1 MRSWIVTVAIEK
13 DGDDDEE
20 YRHVTNAVAVA
31 DQIEAVQLTI
41 EDNGANA
48 AMLNFALEP
57 EMLQSLGLRPGGLIV
72 LHDGEIDPITLRPR
86 HRPHVSIAFNG
97 VGLMT
102 CLSGSCNST

>member
-1 MRSWIVTVAIEK
+1 MTVAIEK

-48 AMLNFALEP
+48 AMLNFYLKCCK
-57 EMLQSLGLRPGGLIV
+57 
-72 LHDGEIDPITLRPR
+72 
-86 HRPHVSIAFNG
+86 VSA
-97 VGLMT
+97 
-102 CLSGSCNST
+102 